1 MQGLKSFFRQSTVW
15 AIAAAGILA
24 TAPAGKAA
32 DEIVF
37 RYGILR
43 QRLSVAEL
51 TKFAQTGE
59 TSPVVERYLNQTN
72 SNPEEI
78 RAVLNRTVNV
88 ERRLLDRG
96 LNNVAGNML
105 LDELGKIIQTP
116 DDKGNRE
123 ALCTALLE
131 STAGDN
137 QLTLLEVVQ
146 NYPTDEIHLDVKR
159 AIRTYDRVARY
170 QGSLQNA
177 IQRAEPL
184 RQILKDQGIKIPD
197 FLK

>member
-1 MQGLKSFFRQSTVW
+1 MQSLKSVFWQSLVW
-15 AIAAAGILA
+15 AIATAGILV
-24 TAPAGKAA
+24 TIPAGKAA

-43 QRLSVAEL
+43 QRLSVVEL

-59 TSPVVERYLNQTN
+59 QSPVVERYLNRTN
-72 SNPEEI
+72 SNPEEV
-78 RAVLNRTVNV
+78 RELLNRPVNI

-96 LNNVAGNML
+96 LNNAAGNMV
-105 LDELGKIIQTP
+105 LDELGKMIQTP
-116 DDKGNRE
+116 DDEGNRE
-123 ALCTALLE
+123 ALRAALLE

-137 QLTLLEVVQ
+137 QLTMLEVIQ

-159 AIRTYDRVARY
+159 AIRTYERIAKY
-170 QGSLQNA
+170 QGS
-177 IQRAEPL
+177 IQEALKKSDSL
-184 RQILKDQGIKIPD
+184 RQILKDQGINIPD

>member
-15 AIAAAGILA
+15 AIAVAGILA

-88 ERRLLDRG
+88 ERHLLDRG

-123 ALCTALLE
+123 ALRTALLE

>member
-1 MQGLKSFFRQSTVW
+1 MQGLKSFFRQSIVW

-43 QRLSVAEL
+43 QRLSVIEL

-59 TSPVVERYLNQTN
+59 KSPVVERYLNRTN

-78 RAVLNRTVNV
+78 RTLLNRPVNI

-96 LNNVAGNML
+96 LNNAAGNML
-105 LDELGKIIQTP
+105 LDELGKMIQTP
-116 DDKGNRE
+116 DDEGNRE
-123 ALCTALLE
+123 ALRTALLE
-131 STAGDN
+131 ATSGDN
-137 QLTLLEVVQ
+137 QLTMLEVIQ

-159 AIRTYDRVARY
+159 AIRTYDRIAKY
-170 QGSLQNA
+170 QGS
-177 IQRAEPL
+177 IQEALKKSDSL
-184 RQILKDQGIKIPD
+184 RQILKDQGINLPD